1 MKTKVF
7 ILAAMMVLVAACNKD
22 TPTQPA
28 LETQKSN
35 VVSQEMLLGT
45 WSEPFHV
52 SSVVRSLNFKEDGT
66 LIYGEQPDTTF
77 NIVFLWAPTS
87 TVMQYEIKDNKLYVS
102 GECTRY
108 PLDAPSYTEHF
119 TIVCG
124 CNVYDNKL
132 SVDSFSC
139 DGERFIKPLVLYKQ

>member
-7 ILAAMMVLVAACNKD
+7 ILAAMMVLAAACDKD

-52 SSVVRSLNFKEDGT
+52 TSVVRSLLFKEDGT

-77 NIVFLWAPTS
+77 NIVFPWAPTS
-87 TVMQYEIKDNKLYVS
+87 TVMQYEIKSNKICIS
-102 GECTRY
+102 GECTKY
-108 PLDAPSYTEHF
+108 PLDGPSYTE
-119 TIVCG
+119 
-124 CNVYDNKL
+124 
-132 SVDSFSC
+132 SFSYTTGC
-139 DGERFIKPLVLYKQ
+139 SIHDDELSIESFSYDGVTTIKPLMLYKQ